1 MAHIPNKQQISH
13 WISFSAIPL
22 ATIWFF
28 IEPSIEPIIVG
39 LYGVNSIIAIGVP
52 WSYRKY
58 ASLRNKGTVSFNF
71 NKNGK
76 QYEFGSGA
84 THFEIQW
91 SSSGAT
97 SIQAYGR
104 TPTVKKIAIVSDK
117 ANIEDISDA
126 SSYEYTDHERPQK
139 GEILLLK
146 NRFNNYAAL
155 KIIDIKDRTRDS
167 DVDEL
172 NIEYVINPEGIT
184 DFR

>member
-1 MAHIPNKQQISH
+1 MLNKQQVSH

-22 ATIWFF
+22 AIIWFF
-28 IEPSIEPIIVG
+28 VERSIEPIIVG
-39 LYGVNSIIAIGVP
+39 LYGVNSIIGLGMP
-52 WSYRKY
+52 WNYRKY
-58 ASLRNKGTVSFNF
+58 ASKRNKGTVSFNF

-76 QYEFGSGA
+76 KYEFGSDA
-84 THFEIQW
+84 THFEIEW
-91 SSSGAT
+91 SSSDAN

-104 TPTVKKIAIVSDK
+104 TPSVRKVAVVSDK
-117 ANIEDISDA
+117 ASISDISDA

-155 KIIDIKDRTRDS
+155 KIIDIKDRSRDS

-172 NIEYVINPEGIT
+172 TIEYVINPEGIT